1 MIVLHISNQMER
13 LTEHL
18 LDEIGDAPPA
28 PWDSLLI
35 LPQNP
40 TLGRWLSFRIAD
52 RLGVSMN
59 VDSPLPGVWVREFL
73 EKVVSPVA
81 SGFHFDRG
89 TLFVRLLEMLPSL
102 KSHPDF
108 SGIRNYLEGGVYAQ
122 RLVGLADQLSEVF
135 DRAMLYRPE
144 VLVGWEETPCEGD
157 WLCQLWRALTH
168 ETRPPHLAR
177 LLQNFLLH
185 PDAIGE
191 WKEGLPSRLF
201 LFGLSGMAPSTFGVF
216 RKIGV
221 ETSCQI
227 HFFFL
232 NPTEKY
238 WADMVSL
245 RTWQTMDEE
254 LKPYFDPGHPLLAT
268 LGKTARDLHRVIES
282 WVADERFAGT
292 IEVREDFW
300 DPGTETV
307 LSRLQGGIFRMESSS
322 KEGGVREDGSL
333 SVVSAP
339 SPMREVETLRDFL
352 LERLSSD
359 PSLNLEE
366 IVVLAPDIEIYSG
379 AVRTVFGAP
388 FAENREDPAF
398 LPFTLS
404 DRESFSGA
412 PFQKVLRSLL
422 LLSGESF
429 NVSDL
434 VRLLS
439 LEEVRNRFGI
449 DLRTSSSLEE
459 TVIRGGFHWGLDEK
473 DRRET
478 VGEPT
483 LHTFSWLMERLLLGY
498 CTGGGDGED
507 PILPLVL
514 SNDPQ
519 GEKTGLLYQL
529 FDLLT
534 CWRETLSHPHT
545 LTDWAGVLENLM
557 ADFFELDS
565 DRHRDL
571 LSIGEEIRRLS
582 QQAGESPVLTCEMF
596 WEILSRRFFLRT
608 WKDRFFSGG
617 ITFGRMVPLRS
628 IPFRVICLLGM
639 GEGAFPRNDAI
650 QSFDFLRKD
659 PRPLDRSVRED
670 DLHLFLE
677 ILLSSRSALWIS
689 YTGVSSDDGTPRPP
703 SVLVRQ
709 LLETVGASPEP
720 GGPDSLYKTVPG
732 DPFDPFLF
740 TESAG
745 VLRSHSERWASI
757 ARKGID
763 PAKGRDPF
771 LPAGGRLVFPKKEKR
786 NDLGTEPLIPL
797 EEFLSFFRNPPRYQA
812 REILGLASANRHYVP
827 SDQEPFVLSRGS
839 GEDPFSKKTLDPA
852 LVPWRPMGPIWLEK
866 SLREERERIE
876 MLEPLSPG
884 ISGETRENLPFLI
897 RIGRRRIFGTAPVF
911 KGSGMVVV
919 DRSPWKVDAADLLVA
934 WLSHLVFSEA
944 LSAYSGTIVLD
955 WSKDSGG
962 RKKTSPPPLL
972 WRKKS
977 ENQAGTLLRTYLSV
991 YLKGKKRVLAFYPSI
1006 SMEWAYGKRFG
1017 GDDDR
1022 SLLARVVK
1030 VWKEASLGAPNGRSN
1045 RMLRSDPRRK
1055 PNFFPSLFFDQEGE
1069 WLAQEE
1075 FSILSE
1081 RVFGP
1086 LLDHLPPPARKGRR

>member
-18 LDEIGDAPPA
+18 LDEIGAAPPA
-28 PWDSLLI
+28 PWDSLMI

-59 VDSPLPGVWVREFL
+59 VDTPLPGVWVRDFL
-73 EKVVSPVA
+73 EMVCSPTA
-81 SGFHFDRG
+81 GGFHFDRT
-89 TLFVRLLEMLPSL
+89 TLFVRLLEILPSL
-102 KSHPDF
+102 KDHPDF
-108 SGIRNYLEGGVYAQ
+108 SAIRTYLESGVFPQ

-144 VLVGWEETPCEGD
+144 VLVGWEENPCEGD
-157 WLCQLWRALTH
+157 WLCQLWRALTR

-185 PDAIGE
+185 PDSIGE
-191 WKEGLPSRLF
+191 WKGVLPSRLF
-201 LFGLSGMAPSTFGVF
+201 LFGLSGMSPSTFGVF
-216 RKIGV
+216 RKIGM
-221 ETSCQI
+221 ETSCQV
-227 HFFFL
+227 HVFFL

-245 RTWQTMDEE
+245 RSWQTMDED

-282 WVADERFAGT
+282 WVSDERFAGA
-292 IEVREDFW
+292 IEVREDFC

-307 LSRLQGGIFRMESSS
+307 LSRLQGGIFRMESSTV
-322 KEGGVREDGSL
+322 EGEAKDDGSL
-333 SVVSAP
+333 LVVSAP

-359 PSLNLEE
+359 PFLTLEE
-366 IVVLAPDIEIYSG
+366 IVVLAPDIETYSG

-388 FAENREDPAF
+388 FAENREDPSF

-404 DRESFSGA
+404 DRGAFSGS
-412 PFQKVLRSLL
+412 PFQRVLRSLIL
-422 LLSGESF
+422 LPGECF

-459 TVIRGGFHWGLDEK
+459 TVIRGGFRWGLDEE
-473 DRRET
+473 DRKET
-478 VGEPT
+478 VGDRT

-498 CTGGGDGED
+498 CTGEGDGED
-507 PILPLVL
+507 TPLPLVL

-534 CWRETLSHPHT
+534 RWRETLSQPRA
-545 LTDWAGVLENLM
+545 LTDWSGLLEELLS
-557 ADFFELDS
+557 DFFELDS

-571 LSIGEEIRRLS
+571 LSIGEEIRKLS
-582 QQAGESPVLTCEMF
+582 QQAGENPVVTCEMF

-608 WKDRFFSGG
+608 WRDRFFSGG

-639 GEGAFPRNDAI
+639 DEGAFPRNDAI

-689 YTGVSSDDGTPRPP
+689 YAGVSAEDGTSRPP

-709 LLETVGASPEP
+709 LLETVGASPDP
-720 GGPDSLYKTVPG
+720 GGPDSLHKTVPG

-740 TESAG
+740 TEAAG
-745 VLRSHSERWASI
+745 ALRSHSERWASI
-757 ARKGID
+757 ARKRID
-763 PAKGRDPF
+763 PAKRMDPF
-771 LPAGGRLVFPKKEKR
+771 LPADGRLVLPKKEKG
-786 NDLGTEPLIPL
+786 NDAGTEPLIPL
-797 EEFLSFFRNPPRYQA
+797 VDFLSFFRNPPRYQA
-812 REILGLASANRHYVP
+812 REILGLASAGRHFVP
-827 SDQEPFVLSRGS
+827 SEQEPFVLPRGN
-839 GEDPFSKKTLDPA
+839 GEDPFSKKTEDPA
-852 LVPWRPMGPIWLEK
+852 LLPWSPMGPIWLEK
-866 SLREERERIE
+866 SLREARERIE
-876 MLEPLSPG
+876 MLEPVSPG
-884 ISGETRENLPFLI
+884 ISEDTRENLPFLI
-897 RIGRRRIFGTAPVF
+897 RIGRRRIFGTAPLLMT
-911 KGSGMVVV
+911 SGMVVV

-944 LSAYSGTIVLD
+944 LSGYSGTIVLD
-955 WSKDSGG
+955 WSKDSGS
-962 RKKTSPPPLL
+962 RKKTSPPPLV
-972 WRKKS
+972 WKKKS
-977 ENQAGTLLRTYLSV
+977 EHQAGTLLRTYLSI
-991 YLKGKKRVLAFYPSI
+991 YLKGKKRILAFTPSI

-1017 GDDDR
+1017 GGDDS
-1022 SLLARVVK
+1022 SLLSRVVK
-1030 VWKEASLGAPNGRSN
+1030 VWKDAFPGARNERSN
-1045 RMLRSDPRRK
+1045 RMTRSDPRRK
-1055 PNFFPSLFFDQEGE
+1055 PDFFPSLFFDKEGE
-1069 WLAQEE
+1069 WLSQKE
-1075 FSILSE
+1075 FPVLSE
-1081 RVFGP
+1081 RVFGS
-1086 LLDHLPPPARKGRR
+1086 LLDHLPPPERKRRR